1 MEKKPFE
8 FKYFVIDDIYEDV
21 LNSDDTF
28 EISFAKCWVS
38 LCGYINSDTI
48 SSIIVITEMFA
59 VAIMTDIEM
68 YMHNFKYLKEMF
80 ELFDKIDAK
89 NLFTPA
95 EYEYLKNDIQ
105 IVKEYYNKG
114 KKVIKEEFPRRASDF
129 FEEIPKF
136 YVEKVLL
143 GEDPNHRLENITED
157 NSFELTYL
165 IYAYYYRGIFKDKL
179 TRQEAFDRCFEK
191 FKKYFEE
198 DSIKTVIAVAAL
210 TDILVWRNGKSI
222 SLTKKMVHF
231 QRKAVKI
238 YDSLDVKNI
247 LDGDRL
253 EFLEDSMLDI
263 RSLSKNEGD

>member
-1 MEKKPFE
+1 MEEKPFE
-8 FKYFVIDDIYEDV
+8 FKYFVIDDIYRDV

-68 YMHNFKYLKEMF
+68 YMHNFKHLKEMF

-89 NLFTPA
+89 NIFTPV

-157 NSFELTYL
+157 NSFELDYL

-179 TRQEAFDRCFEK
+179 TEQQAFDRCLIK
-191 FKKYFEE
+191 FKKYLEE
-198 DSIKTVIAVAAL
+198 DSIKTVIVVAAL
-210 TDILVWRNGKSI
+210 TNILVWSKELDLTRKFKSLIDKTAELYKTFDVKSI
-222 SLTKKMVHF
+222 LS
-231 QRKAVKI
+231 
-238 YDSLDVKNI
+238 
-247 LDGDRL
+247 GDRL
-253 EFLEDSMLDI
+253 EFLEDSMRDI
-263 RSLSKNEGD
+263 NGLYKYELPE

>member
-1 MEKKPFE
+1 MEEKPFE
-8 FKYFVIDDIYEDV
+8 FKYFVIDDMYRDV

-28 EISFAKCWVS
+28 VESLTECWVS

-48 SSIIVITEMFA
+48 LSIMIVSEIFA
-59 VAIMTDIEM
+59 VTIANDAEVHADDVKDIE
-68 YMHNFKYLKEMF
+68 KLLK
-80 ELFDKIDAK
+80 LYNTLNVK
-89 NLFTPA
+89 NLLISS
-95 EYEYLKNDIQ
+95 EYEYLKEDMKI
-105 IVKEYYNKG
+105 IEYFYEKS
-114 KKVIKEEFPRRASDF
+114 KDVIKKGFPRRASDF

-143 GEDPNHRLENITED
+143 GEDPNHRLENLTED

-179 TRQEAFDRCFEK
+179 TEQQAFDRCLIK
-191 FKKYFEE
+191 FKKYLEE